1 MTEVL
6 HANIFFLITGIAVI
20 AISTLLCIALF
31 HVVKITRS
39 VRRMVE
45 QVEAGAEVLREDVQ
59 DLRSYLSGGGVLR
72 KLGYILF
79 GSRKSG
85 SRQDEMKT
93 RTRTAEKKGTL
104 EDNDA
109 Y

>member
-6 HANIFFLITGIAVI
+6 QTNIFFLVTGIAVI
-20 AISTLLCIALF
+20 VISTLICIALF

-39 VRRMVE
+39 VRRIVDK
-45 QVEAGAEVLREDVQ
+45 VEAGADVLREDMQ
-59 DLRSYLSGGGVLR
+59 DLRSHLSGGGVLR

-79 GSRKSG
+79 GSRK
-85 SRQDEMKT
+85 DEMKA
-93 RTRTAEKKGTL
+93 RTRTADRKRDPL
-104 EDNDA
+104 ENNDA